1 MASLGWLLQVS
12 GLCIVPLALMA
23 GLSQGEIPAQALPT
37 LELRVLALGAGCFL
51 LGRWLSAKASARG

>member
-23 GLSQGEIPAQALPT
+23 GLSQGDIPAGSLPT
-37 LELRVLALGAGCFL
+37 LELRVLGLGAGCFL
-51 LGRWLSAKASARG
+51 LGRWLSGRAGRG